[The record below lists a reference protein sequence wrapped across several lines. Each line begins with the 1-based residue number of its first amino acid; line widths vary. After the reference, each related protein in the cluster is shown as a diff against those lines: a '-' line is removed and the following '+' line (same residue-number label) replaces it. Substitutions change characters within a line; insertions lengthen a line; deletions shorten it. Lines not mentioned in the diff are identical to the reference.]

1 MINWAI
7 NFRIFMWI
15 SSYRVEVLVF
25 RVLIILL
32 VSYVVAFFQLIR
44 RNVILNLLV
53 YNMEVFT
60 LSLGSLF
67 SFYIADNRVSNIYET
82 FIKSVVNFLRIIRQ
96 CVIILKNLISF
107 RQLDKINQ
115 LDVTFCIFYFSSSSC
130 STCFGQPC
138 AHHQELTTA

>member
-82 FIKSVVNFLRIIRQ
+82 FIKSVVNFLRIIR
-96 CVIILKNLISF
+96 
-107 RQLDKINQ
+107 
-115 LDVTFCIFYFSSSSC
+115 
-130 STCFGQPC
+130 
-138 AHHQELTTA
+138 